1 MYNGSMVYVA
11 NGRLS
16 RLSLPGLCAL
26 MGGSGLLHL
35 VVPGLYRRIV
45 PAPLR
50 SHAAAVVAVSGL
62 CELACAAL
70 LAAPRTRRLGASA
83 TAALLVAVFP
93 ANVQMA
99 LDGGYAQASAPFNSA
114 AVAWLRLPLQVP
126 LILWA
131 LRLRRSDHETIS

>member
-1 MYNGSMVYVA
+1 MNDGSVTLPRP
-11 NGRLS
+11 GRAHL
-16 RLSLPGLCAL
+16 GLCAL

-35 VVPGLYRRIV
+35 VLPGPYRRIV

-50 SHAAAVVAVSGL
+50 PQAAAVVAASGV

-70 LAAPRTRRLGASA
+70 LAAPRTRGLGGWA
-83 TAALLVAVFP
+83 TAALLAVVFP

-99 LDGGYAQASAPFNSA
+99 LDGGLSGAPAPLNGA
-114 AVAWLRLPLQVP
+114 ALAWLRLPLQLP

-131 LRLRRSDHETIS
+131 LRAGR